1 MILNVSTFPLRLVF
15 FITLETIRKGEKM
28 RKEACYPFL
37 YEESKKVEF
46 EILTDKLSSQLGFAA
61 SFAEGNFKNELLYVC
76 ELVYHLNGSIRGKI
90 AISESHVSFLVAKY
104 SFYEEETKDGL
115 RFVVPAGST
124 LASSLHIARSIGKE
138 VVRKM
143 YLISKEEKTVDK
155 VLFDFANMVSNYCF
169 MAAIYANKINDVSEK
184 EFVSSSY

>member
-1 MILNVSTFPLRLVF
+1 
-15 FITLETIRKGEKM
+15 M

-61 SFAEGNFKNELLYVC
+61 SLAKGNFKNELLYVC
-76 ELVYHLNGSIRGKI
+76 ELVYHLNGSIRGKQ
-90 AISESHVSFLVAKY
+90 AITENHVSFLVARY
-104 SFYEEETKDGL
+104 SFYEDETKDGL
-115 RFVVPAGST
+115 RFVVPAGSS

-143 YLISKEEKTVDK
+143 YLVSKEDAKVEQ

-169 MAAIYANKINDVSEK
+169 MAAIYANKINGINEI
-184 EFVSSSY
+184 EFNSKSY